1 MRYQRISATWQSVIG
16 LWRRGLVV
24 REGASATRA
33 LHPLPSATPVQ
44 SDIPTFHPF
53 NPMSYR
59 HAMGKRLLTALRIM
73 KFCPLPL
80 PQCLET
86 FPDMN
91 TVSCLV
97 SGQMSHGRYRIK
109 CFIYVQNTWQHEYII
124 SNKLDQAQEERYIN
138 HFYSEVLNS
147 LILLSFT

>member
-33 LHPLPSATPVQ
+33 LHPLPSTTPVQ

-73 KFCPLPL
+73 KFCPLP
-80 PQCLET
+80 PPT
-86 FPDMN
+86 TSWDVP
-91 TVSCLV
+91 
-97 SGQMSHGRYRIK
+97 R
-109 CFIYVQNTWQHEYII
+109 HEYCFMSCFRTDVTRTLQDNVFYICWKHVTAWTYN
-124 SNKLDQAQEERYIN
+124 NKQTR
-138 HFYSEVLNS
+138 
-147 LILLSFT
+147 LSPRREIH